1 MFIKFFLSNI
11 KDMVLES
18 CNESMPCKNND
29 FMLSSAIKSIENI
42 TKKLFKYREGGRGRG
57 GCYAPHFMM

>member
-1 MFIKFFLSNI
+1 
-11 KDMVLES
+11 MVLES

-29 FMLSSAIKSIENI
+29 FMLFSAIKSIENI